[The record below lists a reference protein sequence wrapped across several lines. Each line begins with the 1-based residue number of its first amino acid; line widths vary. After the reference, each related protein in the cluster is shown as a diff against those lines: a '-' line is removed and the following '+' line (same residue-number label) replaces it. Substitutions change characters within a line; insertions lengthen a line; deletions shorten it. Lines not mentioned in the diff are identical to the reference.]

1 MGFFDRLKH
10 KEQDP
15 VPTQSQNFNSTSQQ
29 SVGILNL
36 NKGDILDLTKVDEYL
51 NNVRVSAGWDVNAYG
66 QDYDLD
72 LCAIL
77 LNEANKVEYCVYYA
91 DKRYKG
97 IRLDK
102 DNLTGE
108 GEGDDENIFVNLN
121 KIPSSVS
128 RIVFN
133 VVIYR
138 GAEKRQTLGNVRN
151 AYVRLVDTE
160 RGEKE
165 ICRYSLSEDGGNNT
179 AVEFAELVR
188 TESGWQFHAIGNY
201 MRANISSLC
210 NQY

>member
-1 MGFFDRLKH
+1 MGFFDMFKH

-77 LNEANKVEYCVYYA
+77 LNEVNKVEYCVYYA

-138 GAEKRQTLGNVRN
+138 GAEKKQTLGNVRN
-151 AYVRLVDTE
+151 AYVRLVNVE
-160 RGEKE
+160 HGEKE
-165 ICRYSLSEDGGNNT
+165 ICRYSLSEDGENNT

-188 TESGWQFHAIGNY
+188 TENGWQFHAIGHY
-201 MRANISSLC
+201 TRASISSLC